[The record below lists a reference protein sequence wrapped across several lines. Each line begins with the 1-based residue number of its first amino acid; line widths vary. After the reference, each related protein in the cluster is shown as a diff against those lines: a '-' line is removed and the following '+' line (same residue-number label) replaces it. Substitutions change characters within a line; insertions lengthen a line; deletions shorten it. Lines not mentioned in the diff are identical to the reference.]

1 MRRLTLRLALTL
13 LAFIIGVILSAPV
26 IVSWQRA
33 SGEIRAAGVEKKSRE
48 IKSVAYRGVASALA
62 HSSPPKSRQRWEA
75 RARVRGNSM

>member
-33 SGEIRAAGVEKKSRE
+33 SGEIRSAGVEKKARE
-48 IKSVAYRGVASALA
+48 IKSVAYRGVSFCFSPLLASEVEAEVGSEGA
-62 HSSPPKSRQRWEA
+62 SSRQ
-75 RARVRGNSM
+75 